1 MMLQK
6 VNGNRLSCGS
16 LEKGVA
22 HYLPEKEILGI
33 TQKML
38 MEQLK
43 ELLNTVW
50 LKSIRMPVIRR
61 MLNIIFYQARRA
73 YAGGDC
79 NHAGNRSGRMLED
92 NREEFLKEKGL
103 I

>member
-6 VNGNRLSCGS
+6 VNGNRSFLSS
-16 LEKGVA
+16 LK
-22 HYLPEKEILGI
+22 KEILGI

-43 ELLNTVW
+43 ELLEYGMVEKHT
-50 LKSIRMPVIRR
+50 
-61 MLNIIFYQARRA
+61 
-73 YAGGDC
+73 YAGYPLHVEYYLTKRGE
-79 NHAGNRSGRMLED
+79 HMLEAIAIMQEIGVEMMLED